1 MTTAEETLRR
11 DGEAAT
17 GTLAGPPRTLA
28 GEHALLLSQVALR
41 ARDVLA
47 ATAGGRWPARELQAL
62 AGYLRAEVL
71 HHAENEEWLLFPA
84 RDVPAAFAGL
94 GRDHVRLR
102 AHVEAIERAAD
113 GTGTHSRAEVAA
125 LTRDL
130 LTQFQRHLAAEEA
143 ALTSARAPD
152 EVPATTWPGAHQHS
166 WYPLTEGPVIDLDAL
181 PADEMCD
188 AAVDR
193 LRRLRGGEQ
202 VEFQS
207 SRDTEAIWRRMN
219 QLEPGGY
226 GFEYLQDGPIQWRL
240 RVTRRLTAHGQERRD
255 RRASALGQDS

>member
-1 MTTAEETLRR
+1 MTTSEKMLRR
-11 DGEAAT
+11 DKGPGT
-17 GTLAGPPRTLA
+17 GNFPGPPQTLAE
-28 GEHALLLSQVALR
+28 EHALLLAQVTLR
-41 ARDVLA
+41 ARDVLT
-47 ATAGGRWPARELQAL
+47 ATAGGRWPAWELQAL

-71 HHAENEEWLLFPA
+71 HHAEDEEWLLFPA
-84 RDVPAAFAGL
+84 RHAPAAFARL

-102 AHVEAIERAAD
+102 AHVEALERAAD

-130 LTQFQRHLAAEEA
+130 LTQFERHLAAEQA

-152 EVPATTWPGAHQHS
+152 QVPPTTWPGSHQRR

-181 PADEMCD
+181 PAGEMCD

-202 VEFQS
+202 VEFRS
-207 SRDTEAIWRRMN
+207 SRDTGEIWQRMN
-219 QLEPGGY
+219 QLDSGSY
-226 GFEYLQDGPIQWRL
+226 GFYYLQDGPGEWRVQ
-240 RVTRRLTAHGQERRD
+240 VTRRPPAHEARKAATAE
-255 RRASALGQDS
+255 